1 MTTKRITQREAQA
14 LGRRVALLEEREEDR
29 RTAWVKDYPGHVY
42 RLRRPQR
49 GRRGEDSNCSPA
61 RTRRRC
67 NLRQRPRNQLLRT
80 ARGKGHRRMSTMTL
94 AKTRDQIRAFAT
106 LRERDCT
113 VVNYYVE
120 MNVLVM
126 DDWWKAIDT
135 HLALA
140 GREAAQPKLIGWR
153 MADYTNETDSIDT
166 ARNWSS
172 NVSVLPI
179 FDGDPNTKLVATL
192 DVKP

>member
-1 MTTKRITQREAQA
+1 
-14 LGRRVALLEEREEDR
+14 
-29 RTAWVKDYPGHVY
+29 
-42 RLRRPQR
+42 
-49 GRRGEDSNCSPA
+49 
-61 RTRRRC
+61 
-67 NLRQRPRNQLLRT
+67 
-80 ARGKGHRRMSTMTL
+80 MSTMTL

-179 FDGDPNTKLVATL
+179 FDGDPNTKLVATP